1 MRFEFESGKDSST
14 LRANFEFDEHQDG
27 ERQEGPGQLI
37 TYSGQEITFDYGVR
51 SIHPDLLGLLCLII
65 FYPFIGQR
73 VIFPSPV
80 SPRLEKAFR
89 RGPFKRQFR
98 FDNVDRGIR
107 KYEGSRM
114 VLSFGGGIDS
124 SAVRKMFPEAFVVHE
139 AHIRN
144 GQVVPSDA
152 HDVVRDLGPDRG
164 RVVTTNQRY
173 VSHPGGWHGWT
184 CAFATS
190 LLMATDYRFGII
202 LMGSNLGGTLLHK
215 GTRYYNRFKA
225 RKWHGPTGNFWQSA
239 FDDIGIPLFSP
250 VSGASEYLTM
260 ALSLD
265 LVRSGRVV
273 YCMERDG
280 SACHRCTKCMRRD
293 VIRTVVDEGHHAD
306 WGRYDRKDV
315 HEFLERE
322 PLYQGYVFSFARDR
336 VSTLPH
342 FMTSRLGN
350 LPSIELDWPMRI
362 HPRTFRLC
370 DKAWRPMI
378 RRRVLGHVEPMTRR
392 HVSEMKKWDVMRP
405 QPSRRP
411 WMGLGFPGSNRS
423 GQGG

>member
-1 MRFEFESGKDSST
+1 MKFEFDSGKDSST
-14 LRANFEFDEHQDG
+14 LRAIFEDDDESTG
-27 ERQEGPGQLI
+27 TRQEGPGTRI
-37 TYSGQEITFDYGVR
+37 TYSGREITFDYAVG

-65 FYPFIGQR
+65 FYPFIGRR
-73 VIFPSPV
+73 VVFPDPV

-89 RGPFKRQFR
+89 RSPFTRQFS
-98 FDNVDRGIR
+98 FDNVDRHTER
-107 KYEGSRM
+107 YVGSEM
-114 VLSFGGGIDS
+114 ALSFGGGIDS
-124 SAVRKMFPEAFVVHE
+124 SAVHKMFPEAFVVHE
-139 AHIRN
+139 AHIRD
-144 GQVVPSDA
+144 GCLVPSHA
-152 HDVVRDLGPDRG
+152 HQIVQDLGPTRG

-173 VSHPGGWHGWT
+173 VSSPGGWHGWT
-184 CAFATS
+184 CALATS
-190 LLMATDYRFGII
+190 LLLATDCRFGVI
-202 LMGSNLGGTLLHK
+202 LMGSNLGGTLLRN

-239 FDDIGIPLFSP
+239 FDDIGIPVFSP

-306 WGRYDRKDV
+306 WGPYDRKDV

-322 PLYQGYVFSFARDR
+322 PLYEAYIFSFARDR
-336 VSTLPH
+336 VNTLPR
-342 FMTSRLGN
+342 FMTSRLGG
-350 LPSIELDWPMRI
+350 LPPIELDWPMRI
-362 HPRTFRLC
+362 HPGTFRLC
-370 DKAWRPMI
+370 NKAWRPMI
-378 RRRVLGHVEPMTRR
+378 RKRVLGHVEPMTRR

-411 WMGLGFPGSNRS
+411 WMGLGLPGFNRS
-423 GQGG
+423 RQGN